1 MLMRSCLR
9 QISPVHL
16 AIVLLLAVTGY
27 RVWFSMRLELVPDE
41 AYYWLWSQHLAA
53 SYRDKGPAIAW
64 IIALGTRLFGDT
76 VFGIRV
82 FAVMLSTGSSWMLF
96 MLARRLYDDRI
107 ALWCLLMAT
116 VTPLLAVG
124 SILMTIDTLS
134 VFFWALATIV
144 WWDALHRGT
153 ALHWACLGLAIGAGF
168 LAKFTNGVQ
177 MACIVLFLL
186 WSKEHRPLLCSRNMV
201 VMGAAFL
208 VAITPLLWWNV
219 QTGWIHG
226 MALHSR
232 SGVNGAFQLHPAE
245 LFRFVGEQFAVT
257 SPLFMAGIGVATV
270 AVAWTRHAGVRTRF
284 LLSQWWPLYGVV
296 LFFSLNKAGKAN
308 WTVPALITGIIVT
321 VVFWRDV
328 AVRRPPWRSAIAAA
342 FALAMAMTAVLHDTA
357 LLQLPPELD
366 PLRRAQ
372 GWADFAAHVQRA
384 RLAHRANVLIG
395 NHYSQASMMAFY
407 LPDRP
412 VTYLPPAPYG
422 TSQFTLWPS
431 YRLQPE
437 THALFVT
444 DSMEPPP
451 PSLQADF
458 TTIELVDDF
467 WSQHH
472 GRPMTHFRI
481 YLCTHG

>member
-1 MLMRSCLR
+1 MLMRSYLR

-27 RVWFSMRLELVPDE
+27 RFWFSTWLELVPDE
-41 AYYWLWSQHLAA
+41 AYYWLWSKHLAA

-82 FAVMLSTGSSWMLF
+82 FAVVLSTGSGWLLF
-96 MLARRLYDDRI
+96 VLARRLYDGGI

-116 VTPLLAVG
+116 VMPVLAVG
-124 SILMTIDTLS
+124 SILMTIDALS
-134 VFFWALATIV
+134 VFFWALAALV

-153 ALHWACLGLAIGAGF
+153 LLHWVCLGLAIGAGF

-177 MACIVLFLL
+177 LACIAVFLL
-186 WSKEHRPLLCSRNMV
+186 WSKEHLGLACSRNMV
-201 VMGAAFL
+201 VMGATFVL
-208 VAITPLLWWNV
+208 AITPLLWWNLE
-219 QTGWIHG
+219 TGWIHVT
-226 MALHSR
+226 ALHSR
-232 SGVNGAFQLHPAE
+232 SGVNGAFHLHPAE
-245 LFRFVGEQFAVT
+245 LLRFVGEQFAVV
-257 SPLFMAGIGVATV
+257 SPLFMAGIGVAVVTLV
-270 AVAWTRHAGVRTRF
+270 CRRPADVRTRF
-284 LLSQWWPLYGVV
+284 LLSQFWPLYGVV
-296 LFFSLNKAGKAN
+296 LFFSLNKAGKPN
-308 WTVPALITGIIVT
+308 WPVPALITGIIVT

-328 AVRRPPWRSAIAAA
+328 AAHRPTWHWSIAAA
-342 FALAMAMTAVLHDTA
+342 FALALTTTAVLHDTA
-357 LLQLPPELD
+357 LLHLPPELD

-384 RLAHRANVLIG
+384 RLAHQANVLIG

-422 TSQFTLWPS
+422 TSQFTFWPS

-451 PSLQADF
+451 KALQVDF

-472 GRPMTHFRI
+472 GRPMTRFRI
-481 YLCTHG
+481 YLCIHG